1 MEQTELEK
9 GDGAVPKL
17 SCQAGASLK
26 FMGWGGT
33 HKRRDGK
40 RAEERAG
47 RPVLPVSQVR
57 VHQGWGDNT
66 QCQVGLGIP

>member
-9 GDGAVPKL
+9 SGGAIPKL
-17 SCQAGASLK
+17 SCQAGASLE
-26 FMGWGGT
+26 FMGGMGCD
-33 HKRRDGK
+33 KRRDWK

-47 RPVLPVSQVR
+47 HPVLQVSQVR

-66 QCQVGLGIP
+66 QC